1 MDLEEPQ
8 IVKNLKNSKILLTLE
23 NGKLIQEMKSLRMEK
38 QQLENENES
47 LRKRL
52 SKMLNNFSNV
62 NTETSSNYTENINDI
77 LKEENRDQ
85 KL

>member
-38 QQLENENES
+38 Q
-47 LRKRL
+47 
-52 SKMLNNFSNV
+52 
-62 NTETSSNYTENINDI
+62 
-77 LKEENRDQ
+77 
-85 KL
+85 

>member
-1 MDLEEPQ
+1 
-8 IVKNLKNSKILLTLE
+8 
-23 NGKLIQEMKSLRMEK
+23 
-38 QQLENENES
+38 
-47 LRKRL
+47 
-52 SKMLNNFSNV
+52 MLNNFSNV